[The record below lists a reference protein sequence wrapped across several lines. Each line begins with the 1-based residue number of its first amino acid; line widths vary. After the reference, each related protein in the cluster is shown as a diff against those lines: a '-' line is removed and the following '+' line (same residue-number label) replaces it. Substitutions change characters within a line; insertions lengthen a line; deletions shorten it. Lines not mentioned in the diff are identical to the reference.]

1 MGRAIDM
8 EGDIDTLKSRLNKI
22 DAALEKVI
30 NVVDELQTKGT
41 STKPVDLVED
51 VGEKNDSK
59 KQHKG
64 KTNKE
69 SAKESV

>member
-8 EGDIDTLKSRLNKI
+8 ERDLDILRSRVDKI

-30 NVVDELQTKGT
+30 NVVDELQNKGT
-41 STKPVDLVED
+41 D
-51 VGEKNDSK
+51 DSK
-59 KQHKG
+59 KQHKS
-64 KTNKE
+64 KTKKE